1 MRYKTNCEN
10 TANKERE
17 ARQALSDIKTQQVQL
32 QVNAKTALKNATY
45 MAGLLKRKKMIQE
58 SNSYSTTGANNRL
71 SEAVET
77 ERASTRVKDVIES
90 FRKTA
95 ERRREQ
101 LNQKKSTSFS
111 SAWIQSFPNLP
122 MALKKSLWHKM
133 HRRKQQIV
141 LRPTGMV
148 DELRMHVAQQAHLQ
162 KSPMM
167 MSSSSGGLSSSQRNE
182 AIEEEMLKAEQLYL
196 LACHPPAD
204 PERSSVPPMKSSD
217 PWAEPGWQVCIC
229 HFLYF
234 GWLLRCISS
243 FSRDLVWPTNVYL
256 LCLFF
261 YFFSSS
267 TYLYR
272 RNETLPIGFF
282 LVLHRFRF

>member
-1 MRYKTNCEN
+1 MWQNTDGNPLPTTNPSDRNELVKAMNRYKMNCEN

-17 ARQALSDIKTQQVQL
+17 ARLALSDIKTQHAQL
-32 QVNAKTALKNATY
+32 QFNATNALKNATY
-45 MAGLLKRKKMIQE
+45 MAGLLKRKKMSMNSSSSSATTTN
-58 SNSYSTTGANNRL
+58 SNSDDNSYRL
-71 SEAVET
+71 AEAVQA
-77 ERASTRVKDVIES
+77 ERAATRVKDVIES

-141 LRPTGMV
+141 LRPAGMV
-148 DELRMHVAQQAHLQ
+148 DDLRMHVAKMA
-162 KSPMM
+162 
-167 MSSSSGGLSSSQRNE
+167 SSTSSLSLPSSNLSSTQRTE

-204 PERSSVPPMKSSD
+204 PERPSVPPMKSSE
-217 PWAEPGWQVCIC
+217 WAEPGWQVRCLAGC
-229 HFLYF
+229 FC
-234 GWLLRCISS
+234 LRCIASS
-243 FSRDLVWPTNVYL
+243 QS
-256 LCLFF
+256 
-261 YFFSSS
+261 
-267 TYLYR
+267 
-272 RNETLPIGFF
+272 
-282 LVLHRFRF
+282 